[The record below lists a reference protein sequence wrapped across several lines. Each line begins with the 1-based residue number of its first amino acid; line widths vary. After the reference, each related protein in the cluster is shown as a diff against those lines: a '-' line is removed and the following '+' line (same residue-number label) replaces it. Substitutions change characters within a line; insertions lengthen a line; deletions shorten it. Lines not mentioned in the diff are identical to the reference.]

1 MRKKQKINKKKQSQ
15 RAYKGFI
22 FLVNWHKNKFDVIP
36 YISNIASQNSNLDT
50 KIDNLVNY
58 CSNHKLSIIKKYSI
72 CAKRKD
78 TRYIKNL
85 YEDVKALPNKH
96 INIVAY
102 SVNDLLPDTKMLEL
116 FDNLIKTGK
125 VSLHFCRENLI
136 YNSQTPASEFVRL
149 HAVVLFSQY
158 HNIKS
163 IPKENLQSLANEMY
177 IRQMQEN
184 IKANILKNQ

>member
-1 MRKKQKINKKKQSQ
+1 MTQAIIYAR
-15 RAYKGFI
+15 
-22 FLVNWHKNKFDVIP
+22 V
-36 YISNIASQNSNLDT
+36 ASQHSNLVT

-58 CSNHKLSIIKKYSI
+58 CSNHKLSIIKEYSI

-116 FDNLIKTGK
+116 FGNLVKTRK
-125 VSLHFCRENLI
+125 VSLHFCREHLI
-136 YNSQTPASEFVRL
+136 YNSQTPTSEIARL
-149 HAVVLFSQY
+149 NMVILAYQY
-158 HNIKS
+158 HNIQD
-163 IPKENLQSLANEMY
+163 IPKDKLQY
-177 IRQMQEN
+177 IADKIYISQMQEN
-184 IKANILKNQ
+184 IKANLLKNQ